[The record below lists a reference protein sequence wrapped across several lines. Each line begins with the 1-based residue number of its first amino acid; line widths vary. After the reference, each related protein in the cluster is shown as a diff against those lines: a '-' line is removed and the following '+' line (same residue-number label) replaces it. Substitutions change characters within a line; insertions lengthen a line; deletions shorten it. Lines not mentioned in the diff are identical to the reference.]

1 MLDKE
6 IEFFKRHKEELKAA
20 YPGKFIAI
28 KGRNV
33 LGAYDSHQE
42 AYNETIKEHPVG
54 TFIIENLSSLL
65 KPN

>member
-6 IEFFKRHKEELKAA
+6 IEFFKRHKEELKLV
-20 YPGKFIAI
+20 YHGKYIVI

-33 LGAYDSHQE
+33 LGAYNSHQE
-42 AYNETIKEHPVG
+42 AYNETIKDHAVG
-54 TFIIENLSSLL
+54 TFIIENLSAIL